1 MGKDVPYTEHAIHS
15 LYSLMGTECGLG
27 DSYDRKTPYQQNLQL
42 GSLTMSQAE
51 LLASLFKTPRLLEK
65 GDEEYEGMRG

>member
-15 LYSLMGTECGLG
+15 LCCLMGTECGLG
-27 DSYDRKTPYQQNLQL
+27 DSYDREAEFAL

-51 LLASLFKTPRLLEK
+51 LLASLQNP
-65 GDEEYEGMRG
+65 